1 MKSADL
7 AGMDTLDR
15 DSNVIW
21 FAEQCQTNAVRL
33 DALIKSAELAGDRPL
48 ADFFRRAQAA
58 SGPSAAPA
66 EAA

>member
-1 MKSADL
+1 
-7 AGMDTLDR
+7 MDTRDR

-21 FAEQCQTNAVRL
+21 FAEQCSSNAVRL
-33 DALIKSAELAGDRPL
+33 DALIKSAERAGDQPL

-58 SGPSAAPA
+58 SRRRSQTPA

>member
-1 MKSADL
+1 MKTADL
-7 AGMDTLDR
+7 AGMDTRDR
-15 DSNVIW
+15 DSNVVW

-33 DALIKSAELAGDRPL
+33 EALVKSAERAGDWPL

-58 SGPSAAPA
+58 SGPSQAPA